1 MQQGSPPRWRGKA
14 PPYRMRP
21 VGGGITPALAGKSL
35 HFSHFLGGGQDHP
48 RVGGEKYGGP
58 CVCLRS
64 PGSPPRWR
72 GKVHDQKLPAG
83 ARGITPAWAGKSCL
97 ADLFPA
103 GRKDHPRVGGEKK
116 TVPFE
121 VGGGKGSPPR
131 GRGKGIL
138 HPMHCPHGRIT
149 PAWAG
154 KSSGPLRFF
163 ACSEDHPRV
172 GGEKTS
178 RGCQQKHTRGSPP
191 RGRGKVT
198 RLYALADLEGI
209 TPAWA
214 GKRPQ
219 TAHRVKPQQDHP
231 RVGGEKSSSRSS
243 AAAPR
248 GSPPRGRGKV
258 DGGFLG
264 GCGLGITPA
273 WAGKSQ
279 QMLKDASHGQDHPR
293 VGGEKSGPVMLI
305 KAVRGSP
312 PRGRGKGLGGLAL
325 VHATR
330 ITPAWAGKRQPGA
343 GKGSAR
349 MDHPRVGGEK
359 LSSSHPSGSSMGSPP
374 RGRGK
379 GCSANHLE
387 VGGEDHPR
395 VGGEKSAGAFFFSPM
410 SGSPPRG
417 RGKACQESSAG
428 GSAGITPAW
437 AGKSSFRPRHPRR
450 CRDHPRVGGEK
461 EQFRPNPPL
470 DGGSPPRGR
479 GKD

>member
-1 MQQGSPPRWRGKA
+1 MWN
-14 PPYRMRP
+14 
-21 VGGGITPALAGKSL
+21 
-35 HFSHFLGGGQDHP
+35 
-48 RVGGEKYGGP
+48 
-58 CVCLRS
+58 
-64 PGSPPRWR
+64 
-72 GKVHDQKLPAG
+72 
-83 ARGITPAWAGKSCL
+83 
-97 ADLFPA
+97 
-103 GRKDHPRVGGEKK
+103 
-116 TVPFE
+116 
-121 VGGGKGSPPR
+121 
-131 GRGKGIL
+131 
-138 HPMHCPHGRIT
+138 
-149 PAWAG
+149 
-154 KSSGPLRFF
+154 
-163 ACSEDHPRV
+163 PRV

-379 GCSANHLE
+379 GLGGLALVHATRITPAWAGKRQPGAGKGSARM
-387 VGGEDHPR
+387 DHPR
-395 VGGEKSAGAFFFSPM
+395 VGGEKLSSSHPSGSSM
-410 SGSPPRG
+410 GSPPRG
-417 RGKACQESSAG
+417 RGKALEGVALSA
-428 GSAGITPAW
+428 AHGITPAW
-437 AGKSSFRPRHPRR
+437 AGKRLKRSHRSGIFISGPIPFHSVLHRPA
-450 CRDHPRVGGEK
+450 GS
-461 EQFRPNPPL
+461 
-470 DGGSPPRGR
+470 GGSRAGR
-479 GKD
+479 DGSPAGQPQNTGPA

>member
-1 MQQGSPPRWRGKA
+1 MGSPPRWRGKV
-14 PPYRMRP
+14 PCVFPFLLPY
-21 VGGGITPALAGKSL
+21 GITPALAGKSRMGSAFAL
-35 HFSHFLGGGQDHP
+35 VYKDHP
-48 RVGGEKYGGP
+48 RVGGEKRRLTE
-58 CVCLRS
+58 CAQWAE
-64 PGSPPRWR
+64 GSPPRWR
-72 GKVHDQKLPAG
+72 GKVY
-83 ARGITPAWAGKSCL
+83 I
-97 ADLFPA
+97 FPTFW
-103 GRKDHPRVGGEKK
+103 GVE
-116 TVPFE
+116 
-121 VGGGKGSPPR
+121 
-131 GRGKGIL
+131 
-138 HPMHCPHGRIT
+138 RIT

-379 GCSANHLE
+379 
-387 VGGEDHPR
+387 D
-395 VGGEKSAGAFFFSPM
+395 
-410 SGSPPRG
+410 
-417 RGKACQESSAG
+417 
-428 GSAGITPAW
+428 
-437 AGKSSFRPRHPRR
+437 
-450 CRDHPRVGGEK
+450 
-461 EQFRPNPPL
+461 
-470 DGGSPPRGR
+470 
-479 GKD
+479 